1 MTFGGFQSSWGKTFK
16 YFSLKICYILA
27 IFIFEVGS
35 LLCAVAPDPIVFIVG
50 RAIAGIGGAGVATGA
65 YTIVAFSVEPKAR
78 AQFTG
83 IVGATYGLASVCGP
97 LLGGAFSE
105 NVTWRWC
112 FYINL
117 PIGGLACLLTLFFFH
132 TPTAAKPVDAS
143 LREKFLQMDLV
154 GTGFIM
160 AGIISFILAMQYGGQ
175 TKSWHSPDVV
185 GLLVGFVLIFIAFGV
200 WEYFQGDRAML
211 LPRLIKR
218 RSLWAGSLFQFFF
231 AGSYFVILY
240 YLPIYFQSVDDVSPI
255 ASGVRTLALI
265 IPITFATVASGISI
279 TKTGHATPL
288 VVVGSAL
295 AAVAAGLLYTLDLG
309 TSAGKCIGYQILSGA
324 AVGWAFQITMIMV
337 QADAKSEDISSVTAI
352 LMCKSSLTGLDFVNN
367 LNSVFQT
374 IGGAFTNSA
383 AQSGF
388 VNKLISTLAIT
399 APDVD
404 PEVVVATG
412 ATQIRTSFDSQQVP
426 GIVAA
431 YMAAVRIPFAIAVA
445 TSGVAFLFTFAMNWK
460 RLHAESLQEVG
471 AIA

>member
-1 MTFGGFQSSWGKTFK
+1 MTFGGFQSSWGKIFK
-16 YFSLKICYILA
+16 YFPLKTCYILA

-35 LLCAVAPDPIVFIVG
+35 LLCAVAPNPIAFIIG

-65 YTIVAFSVEPKAR
+65 YTIVAFSVESKAR

-83 IVGATYGLASVCGP
+83 IIGATYGIASVCGP
-97 LLGGAFSE
+97 LIGGAFSE
-105 NVTWRWC
+105 DVTWRWC

-132 TPTAAKPVDAS
+132 SPSAAKPVQAT
-143 LREKFLQMDLV
+143 LREKILHMDLV
-154 GTGFIM
+154 GTGLVM

-175 TKSWHSPDVV
+175 TKPWHSSDVI
-185 GLLVGFVLIFIAFGV
+185 GLLIGFVLIFIAFGI

-211 LPRLIKR
+211 VPRLLKR
-218 RSLWAGSLFQFFF
+218 RSLWVGSTFQFFF

-240 YLPIYFQSVDDVSPI
+240 YLPIYFQSVDNVSPI
-255 ASGVRTLALI
+255 ASGVRSLALI
-265 IPITFATVASGISI
+265 IPITFASVGSGISI

-295 AAVAAGLLYTLDLG
+295 ATVAAGLMYTFDIG
-309 TSAGKCIGYQILSGA
+309 TSTGKWIGYQILSGA
-324 AVGWAFQITMIMV
+324 AVGAAFQVTMIMA
-337 QADAKSEDISSVTAI
+337 QADSKSEDISSVTAMI
-352 LMCKSSLTGLDFVNN
+352 MCKLLCAKKKSTNRFHL
-367 LNSVFQT
+367 VFQT

-399 APDVD
+399 AVDVD
-404 PEVVVATG
+404 PEIVIATG
-412 ATQIRTSFDSQQVP
+412 ATQIRTVFESQQIP
-426 GIVAA
+426 GIVMA
-431 YMAAVRIPFAIAVA
+431 YTQAVKVPFAIATA
-445 TSGVAFLFTFAMNWK
+445 TAGVAFLFSFAMSWK
-460 RLHAESLQEVG
+460 RLHADSLKEGG